1 MSKICKEQN
10 NKTKQN
16 IINNHNKP
24 NKKLD
29 VKKINNLIPNEI
41 LQNEAIVSE
50 NKQTKTQKTK
60 MTDTH
65 TPTSLSLQ

>member
-16 IINNHNKP
+16 KKNNHNKP
-24 NKKLD
+24 NKILD
-29 VKKINNLIPNEI
+29 VKKINNLIPNGI

-50 NKQTKTQKTK
+50 NKQTNKNSKNK
-60 MTDTH
+60 ND
-65 TPTSLSLQ
+65 

>member
-24 NKKLD
+24 NKILD
-29 VKKINNLIPNEI
+29 VKKINNLIPNGI

-50 NKQTKTQKTK
+50 NKQTNKNSKNK
-60 MTDTH
+60 ND
-65 TPTSLSLQ
+65 

>member
-24 NKKLD
+24 NKILD
-29 VKKINNLIPNEI
+29 VKKINNLIPNGI
-41 LQNEAIVSE
+41 LQNEAIISE
-50 NKQTKTQKTK
+50 NKQTNKNSKNK
-60 MTDTH
+60 ND
-65 TPTSLSLQ
+65 